1 VKKLATAISASV
13 VLLVA
18 APTIGAAGFTIHG
31 DWKMGSFGVKR
42 DGTLGGAIQTFGEPS
57 SKARNGEVCTVRWTR
72 HGLKIG
78 GHRSSARKLSQRG
91 ESSNTDSHRVAA
103 RTCRHA

>member
-1 VKKLATAISASV
+1 VKKLATTISASV

-42 DGTLGGAIQTFGEPS
+42 DGTLGGAIRRAE
-57 SKARNGEVCTVRWTR
+57 
-72 HGLKIG
+72 
-78 GHRSSARKLSQRG
+78 
-91 ESSNTDSHRVAA
+91 
-103 RTCRHA
+103 